1 MAKTKFE
8 EATAIRSHYAN
19 YFSQNSGVY
28 RWWFPEK
35 LLNNIPS
42 SSINGKIDE
51 IFGKVEDAQGVTCQ
65 DAIEIRNNPF
75 LNRRVQIRK
84 FEGEYYVALYLG
96 KSKNLR
102 RRMQDHFSSSLGKS
116 VLRRTI
122 NDIFQLNSNTQAIND
137 IINDIIDSCYV
148 EWIDLCDEC
157 CATRVELAELVYPS
171 HYYPFN
177 TENHLCHIRNFILC
191 SCEPDCYHSIFSLI

>member
-8 EATAIRSHYAN
+8 KATAIRSNYAK
-19 YFSQNSGVY
+19 YFLQNPGVY

-35 LLNNIPS
+35 LLNDIPS
-42 SSINGKIDE
+42 SSLNSKIDE
-51 IFGKVEDAQGVTCQ
+51 IFGEKEDAQDGICQ
-65 DAIEIRNNPF
+65 DAIEIGNSPF

-96 KSKNLR
+96 KSKNLHS
-102 RRMQDHFSSSLGKS
+102 RMQNHFSSSLRNS
-116 VLRRTI
+116 TLRRTI
-122 NDIFQLNSNTQAIND
+122 NDVFQLNSNAQKINE
-137 IINDIIDSCYV
+137 IIYFCYV

-157 CATRVELAELVYPS
+157 YATRVELAELVHPS

-177 TENHLCHIRNFILC
+177 KDNHLCHIRNFILC
-191 SCEPDCYHSIFSLI
+191 GCEPYCYKSIFSLI

>member
-8 EATAIRSHYAN
+8 KATAIRSNYAK
-19 YFSQNSGVY
+19 YFLQNPGVY

-35 LLNNIPS
+35 LLNDIPS
-42 SSINGKIDE
+42 SSLNSKIDE
-51 IFGKVEDAQGVTCQ
+51 IFGEKEDSCQ
-65 DAIEIRNNPF
+65 DAIEIKNNPF

-96 KSKNLR
+96 KSKNLH
-102 RRMQDHFSSSLGKS
+102 RRMQNHFSSSLDNS

-122 NDIFQLNSNTQAIND
+122 NDVFQLNSNTQAIN
-137 IINDIIDSCYV
+137 NIIDSCYV

-157 CATRVELAELVYPS
+157 CATRVELAELVHPS

-191 SCEPDCYHSIFSLI
+191 GCDTDCYKSIFSLI

>member
-8 EATAIRSHYAN
+8 KATAIRSHYAK

-42 SSINGKIDE
+42 SSINGKIE
-51 IFGKVEDAQGVTCQ
+51 KIFGKVEDAQDETCQ
-65 DAIEIRNNPF
+65 DAIEIKNNPF

-84 FEGEYYVALYLG
+84 FDEEYYVALYLG
-96 KSKNLR
+96 KSKNLH
-102 RRMQDHFSSSLGKS
+102 RRMSNHFSSSLDNS

-122 NDIFQLNSNTQAIND
+122 NDIFQLNSNTQA
-137 IINDIIDSCYV
+137 INDIIDSCYV

-157 CATRVELAELVYPS
+157 CATRVELAELVRPS

-191 SCEPDCYHSIFSLI
+191 NCETDCYHSIFSLI

>member
-8 EATAIRSHYAN
+8 KATAIRSNYAK
-19 YFSQNSGVY
+19 YFLQNPGVY

-35 LLNNIPS
+35 LLNDIPS
-42 SSINGKIDE
+42 SSLNSKMDE
-51 IFGKVEDAQGVTCQ
+51 IFGEKEDSCQ
-65 DAIEIRNNPF
+65 DAIEIKNNPF

-96 KSKNLR
+96 KSKNLH
-102 RRMQDHFSSSLGKS
+102 RRMQNHFSSSLDNS

-122 NDIFQLNSNTQAIND
+122 NDIFQLNSNTQAIN
-137 IINDIIDSCYV
+137 NIIDSCYV

-157 CATRVELAELVYPS
+157 CATRVELAELVHPS

-177 TENHLCHIRNFILC
+177 TENHLCHIRNFILY
-191 SCEPDCYHSIFSLI
+191 SC

>member
-8 EATAIRSHYAN
+8 KATAIRSNYAK
-19 YFSQNSGVY
+19 YFLQNPGVY

-35 LLNNIPS
+35 LLNRIPS
-42 SSINGKIDE
+42 SSLNGKIDE
-51 IFGKVEDAQGVTCQ
+51 IFGEKEDSCQ
-65 DAIEIRNNPF
+65 DAIEIKNNPF

-96 KSKNLR
+96 KSKNLHS
-102 RRMQDHFSSSLGKS
+102 RMQNHFSSSLDKS

-122 NDIFQLNSNTQAIND
+122 NDIFQLNSNTQAIN
-137 IINDIIDSCYV
+137 NIIDSCYV

-157 CATRVELAELVYPS
+157 CATRVELAELVHPS

-177 TENHLCHIRNFILC
+177 TENHLCHIRNFILY

>member
-8 EATAIRSHYAN
+8 KATAIRSHYAN

-42 SSINGKIDE
+42 SSINGKRDE
-51 IFGKVEDAQGVTCQ
+51 IFGKVEDAQGITCL
-65 DAIEIRNNPF
+65 DAEAIEIRHNPF
-75 LNRRVQIRK
+75 LNHRVQIRK

-102 RRMQDHFSSSLGKS
+102 RRMSNHFSKSLDNS

-122 NDIFQLNSNTQAIND
+122 NDVFQLNSNTQA
-137 IINDIIDSCYV
+137 INDIIDSCYV

-157 CATRVELAELVYPS
+157 CATRVELAELVHPS

-177 TENHLCHIRNFILC
+177 TENHLCHIRNFILYN
-191 SCEPDCYHSIFSLI
+191 CEPDCYHSIFSLI

>member
-35 LLNNIPS
+35 LLNDIPS
-42 SSINGKIDE
+42 SSLNSKIDE
-51 IFGKVEDAQGVTCQ
+51 IFGEKEDSCQ
-65 DAIEIRNNPF
+65 DAIEIKNNPF

-96 KSKNLR
+96 KSKNLH
-102 RRMQDHFSSSLGKS
+102 RRMQNHFSSSLDNS

-122 NDIFQLNSNTQAIND
+122 NDVFQLNSNTQAIN
-137 IINDIIDSCYV
+137 NIIDSCYV

-157 CATRVELAELVYPS
+157 YATRVELAELVHPS

-177 TENHLCHIRNFILC
+177 KDNHLCHIGNFILC
-191 SCEPDCYHSIFSLI
+191 GCEPDCYKSIFSLI

>member
-42 SSINGKIDE
+42 SSINGKRDE
-51 IFGKVEDAQGVTCQ
+51 IFGKVEDAQGITYL
-65 DAIEIRNNPF
+65 DAEAIEIRHNPF
-75 LNRRVQIRK
+75 LNHRVQIRK

-102 RRMQDHFSSSLGKS
+102 RRMQDHFSSSLDKS

-122 NDIFQLNSNTQAIND
+122 NDVFQLNSNTQAIND
-137 IINDIIDSCYV
+137 IINSCYV

-157 CATRVELAELVYPS
+157 CATRVELAELVHPS

-177 TENHLCHIRNFILC
+177 TENHLCHIRNFILY
-191 SCEPDCYHSIFSLI
+191 SCESDCYHSIFSLI